1 MALFFPSV
9 ESIVLRLEENELMT
23 NTNKSNN
30 RSKVEI
36 LSSCRRTSWLFT
48 SLVEEFLNFD
58 SHDDTDQIVVV
69 RRYCNSLFI

>member
-1 MALFFPSV
+1 
-9 ESIVLRLEENELMT
+9 MT

-36 LSSCRRTSWLFT
+36 SNQLQENP
-48 SLVEEFLNFD
+48 LVIYQSGRGFFDFLNFD